1 MGKLAF
7 TKMHGA
13 GNDVIVFEESALP
26 CGLPSRAQWRRLSD
40 RRTGIGF
47 DQAMVLFAPRQPGT
61 DVFYRFFNADG
72 GEVEQCGNGARCV
85 AEWLRLQGRARDG
98 ALAMDSPAG
107 RIDALLEAPG
117 QVSVNMGPPRFAP
130 ESLPFLPEAGASH
143 AHDSIWY
150 TVELDGRRVEFA
162 IASMG
167 NPHAVLFVDDVASAP
182 VAELGAALQRHPVF
196 PKSVNVGFLQVLDST
211 RVRLRVYE
219 RGVGETL
226 ACGTGACAAVAV
238 GRKAGR
244 LAGDVAVELPGG
256 TLRIRWEGDGAPVWM
271 SGPAEV
277 AFRGEVE
284 L

>member
-61 DVFYRFFNADG
+61 DVFYRIFNADG

>member
-61 DVFYRFFNADG
+61 DVFYRIFNADG

-244 LAGDVAVELPGG
+244 LAGDVEVALPGG
-256 TLRIRWEGDGAPVWM
+256 KLRIRWSGAGEPLWM
-271 SGPAEV
+271 TGPADV
-277 AFRGEVE
+277 AFRGQVE